1 MSHLYLI
8 RHGAALD
15 LEDGTYLAD
24 PALSPEGVAQTE
36 RLRDRLAKTREIKA
50 DVLISSPLR
59 RAQESAQIL
68 APALGQP
75 VVLDAEVAEWRSDDG
90 NLVPGEFI
98 ARWQET
104 PVTQRPFFRW
114 SQGCETWLEFSVRVQ
129 QALNRL
135 LQEHEGKTAVIVAH
149 GEIIQASF
157 VYFFGLSAAS
167 IPGVSIENTSITHWV
182 KPEKDSPRWVLK
194 SFNDAHHL

>member
-15 LEDGTYLAD
+15 LENGKYLAD
-24 PALSPEGVAQTE
+24 PALSPEGVGQTE
-36 RLRDRLAKTREIKA
+36 RLRDRLARTREIKA
-50 DVLISSPLR
+50 DALIASPLR

-68 APALGQP
+68 ASALGQP
-75 VVLDAEVAEWRSDDG
+75 VVLDAEVTEWRSDDG

-104 PVTQRPFFRW
+104 PITQRPFLRW

-135 LQEHEGKTAVIVAH
+135 LQEHEGKTLVVVSH
-149 GEIIQASF
+149 GEVIQAAF
-157 VYFFGLSAAS
+157 VYFFGLSAVT

-182 KPEKDSPRWVLK
+182 KPENADRWVLK